1 MPVMTALAFKIQA
14 IYDDLLR
21 KVQNDAENKAFGTET
36 DQEEEMEDAQ
46 FVLGELMKIAVN
58 MDYADEIGRRK
69 MFALVREY
77 NRKLLS
83 IPDRFL
89 MLLVGEMIS
98 QDVLPQHLTSHC
110 LDILRKL
117 SSSERDLIRIV
128 VEVIHEL
135 RDNDN
140 EEEDTVSADI

>member
-1 MPVMTALAFKIQA
+1 MNHSTACYDKTQLDAFWKELTPEKAFLVRVFVDHCIDTKDEERIESSMPVMTALAFKIQA
-14 IYDDLLR
+14 LYNDLLR

-83 IPDRFL
+83 IPDSF
-89 MLLVGEMIS
+89 
-98 QDVLPQHLTSHC
+98 
-110 LDILRKL
+110 
-117 SSSERDLIRIV
+117 
-128 VEVIHEL
+128 
-135 RDNDN
+135 
-140 EEEDTVSADI
+140 

>member
-1 MPVMTALAFKIQA
+1 MNHSTACYDKTQLDAFWKELTPEKAFLVRVFVDHCIDTKDEERIESSMPVMTALAFKIQA
-14 IYDDLLR
+14 LYNDLLR

-77 NRKLLS
+77 NR
-83 IPDRFL
+83 
-89 MLLVGEMIS
+89 E
-98 QDVLPQHLTSHC
+98 
-110 LDILRKL
+110 
-117 SSSERDLIRIV
+117 
-128 VEVIHEL
+128 
-135 RDNDN
+135 
-140 EEEDTVSADI
+140 